1 MNKKQLWTNKN
12 ELDQAY
18 KNIIKPYLTANNSA
32 VKIVHLDEYIAATT
46 IKRILDRIVDTEWFA
61 NVYSTSV
68 HTMHTLFEWLLTD
81 PAISKQLTTVKNNDD
96 NIISDIKHELK
107 HFQKDELRNY
117 ALNNPINNLN
127 ESVTTHESNINS
139 KHLFTEYR

>member
-18 KNIIKPYLTANNSA
+18 KNIIKPYLIGHNA
-32 VKIVHLDEYIAATT
+32 VAIVHLDEYIAATT
-46 IKRILDRIVDTEWFA
+46 IKRILDRIVDTEWFT

-107 HFQKDELRNY
+107 HFQKDELR
-117 ALNNPINNLN
+117 I
-127 ESVTTHESNINS
+127 
-139 KHLFTEYR
+139 K